1 MIRPATVHIDRTRG
15 GSPVEKASADPLV
28 GRTVAQYE
36 VVGRL
41 GGGGMGLV
49 YAARDTRLGRRV
61 ALKFLPPQWSHDE
74 SAKERFIREAQAA
87 SATDHPN
94 ICTIHDIGT
103 TDDEQLFIVMAH
115 YDGETLKKRLERG
128 LVGVEEA
135 IDIAAQV
142 AEGLAKAHAQGV
154 IHRDIK
160 PGNLMLTED
169 GVKILDFGL
178 AKFADARFK
187 LTLEGSTVGTIAY
200 MSPEQVRGEEADA
213 RSDIWALGA
222 VLYEML
228 AGHVPFKG
236 GYPEAI
242 AHAIKNDVPA
252 PLRTSQPD
260 ISEALEQL
268 VFRALHKDP
277 AVRFQTARDLAR
289 ALRRAQGR
297 TLPIDLRIEPFPDVT
312 STLPSHVGSPPWWK
326 TRSGA
331 AVAAA
336 MLAATI
342 GTSLW
347 VFAPIERVPVAVAPV
362 VNQTGD
368 SELEAYRLGLTQEL
382 IASLVESHHIR
393 VLPYDRL
400 LQILRRFRAAGRD
413 VSSREAIQAL
423 TANSG
428 ARVVIIPT
436 LLYENDGWKARVE
449 FLDTTTATS
458 RASDETDP
466 VVSSLKKEAAY
477 GLMPQLALRI
487 QGYFAAVGPRRASI
501 ADFVRTLA
509 GRGPLPPA
517 TRLRTLDAAAA
528 FEQGLD
534 AFEQQDYSVA
544 LRAFRTA
551 TERDPR
557 SPLLFAWQ
565 TRVARMMRLDKET
578 AEAAT
583 QALRLITD
591 QMPAQDRRFVQAV
604 AAESRRDAATAEA
617 LYRELVIAHPDAPG
631 WVMELAAFQ
640 DRQLRT
646 ADAIET
652 YHQALRLDERLV
664 RPHLELCR
672 LYGPLRLNDLPR
684 AKQHG
689 EIALARYRAL
699 GAPAGEAQTLW
710 CLTDVQGLGDE
721 AARAEAVRHA
731 DAALRIFENLHSE
744 YNLSRAYNYAA
755 NAATRQGRLADAA
768 SLWERSLASA
778 RTAGNVGLEALVLT
792 NLGSIYANLG
802 NPERSIEYRQ
812 QGYTL
817 LEALGEEQQAAM
829 NQANRASLVIAY
841 GGDLDTAFRDIR
853 NALAVFRKLG
863 DANYEV
869 FSLRAI
875 AAYHSQAGR
884 HAEAERESS
893 RALAIARE
901 RNLEDGIVAS
911 TVDHA
916 QSRFDRSDY
925 AEAAKLLAQV
935 LGNSPGPASTEA
947 RIRLGRAYARLGDF
961 EAARAALDQAG
972 ADLRTRRETGLIPLF
987 GLATG
992 ELAYESGRLREA
1004 RTHFAAA
1011 SALWTDTLPDAA
1023 SVEAR
1028 LYLGLVDAL
1037 DGRRAQA
1044 VAAIRACL
1052 AQARAMGRFSLEQR
1066 SRVFLAR
1073 IAVTERHFDDALR
1086 ILDEIPP
1093 DDASRTIGR
1102 ELRAQVHYWRSRAL
1116 AGRGDRAGA
1125 ATEASAARGLIEQ
1138 LRAPF
1143 PERYRSLV
1151 LARPDIH
1158 FPNE

>member
-1 MIRPATVHIDRTRG
+1 AYYQG
-15 GSPVEKASADPLV
+15 
-28 GRTVAQYE
+28 Q
-36 VVGRL
+36 
-41 GGGGMGLV
+41 
-49 YAARDTRLGRRV
+49 
-61 ALKFLPPQWSHDE
+61 
-74 SAKERFIREAQAA
+74 
-87 SATDHPN
+87 
-94 ICTIHDIGT
+94 
-103 TDDEQLFIVMAH
+103 
-115 YDGETLKKRLERG
+115 TLKQRLEAG
-128 LVGVEEA
+128 PIGADQALLITTE
-135 IDIAAQV
+135 I
-142 AEGLAKAHAQGV
+142 AEGLAKAHGQGV
-154 IHRDIK
+154 VHRDIK
-160 PGNLMLTED
+160 PGNLMLTPD

-187 LTLEGSTVGTIAY
+187 LTLEGSTIGTIAY
-200 MSPEQVRGEEADA
+200 MSPEQARGDEADA
-213 RSDIWALGA
+213 RSDVWALGA

-228 AGHVPFKG
+228 AGDVPFKG

-242 AHAIKNDVPA
+242 AHAIKHEPPA
-252 PLRTSQPD
+252 PLRALRAGV
-260 ISEALEQL
+260 SEALEQV

-277 AVRFQTARDLAR
+277 AVRFQSTRDLAR
-289 ALRRAQGR
+289 ALRRLQGR
-297 TLPIDLRIEPFPDVT
+297 TLPLDLRTEPLPEVT
-312 STLPSHVGSPPWWK
+312 STVPWHVGSPPWWK
-326 TRSGA
+326 VRLGT
-331 AVAAA
+331 AAA
-336 MLAATI
+336 AALLAAII
-342 GTSLW
+342 GMPLW

-362 VNQTGD
+362 VNRTGD
-368 SELEAYRLGLTQEL
+368 SELDAYRLGLTQEL
-382 IASLVESHHIR
+382 TAQLTDSRVVR
-393 VLPYDRL
+393 VLPYERL
-400 LQILRRFRAAGRD
+400 LQIVRRFRQGGGD

-428 ARVVIIPT
+428 ARVIIIPT
-436 LLYENDGWKARVE
+436 LLYENDAWKARVE
-449 FLDTTTATS
+449 FRDTTTATS
-458 RASDETDP
+458 RATDETAP

-477 GLMPQLALRI
+477 SLMPQLTSRI
-487 QGYFAAVGPRRASI
+487 QGYFTTVGPRRASI
-501 ADFVRTLA
+501 ADFVRKLA
-509 GRGPLPPA
+509 GRGPPPLA

-528 FEQGLD
+528 FEQGVD

-551 TERDPR
+551 TDRDPR

-565 TRVARMMRLDKET
+565 TRVARMMRLDKEA

-583 QALRLITD
+583 QALRLVTD
-591 QMPAQDRRFVQAV
+591 QVPASDRRFVQAV
-604 AAESRRDAATAEA
+604 AAESRRDAAGAEA
-617 LYRELVIAHPDAPG
+617 LHRELVAEHPDEPG

-640 DRQLRT
+640 DRQLHP
-646 ADAIET
+646 ADAVEA
-652 YHQALRLDERLV
+652 YHEALRLDERLV

-672 LYGPLRLNDLPR
+672 LYGPLRLNDTPR

-755 NAATRQGRLADAA
+755 IAATRQGRLADAA

-778 RTAGNVGLEALVLT
+778 RTAGNVGLEAAVLT

-802 NPERSIEYRQ
+802 NPGRSIEYRQ

-817 LEALGEEQQAAM
+817 FEALGEEQQAAI

-841 GGDLDTAFRDIR
+841 GGDLETAFRDIR

-869 FSLRAI
+869 FALRAI
-875 AAYHSQAGR
+875 AAYYSQAGR
-884 HAEAERESS
+884 QVEAERELS

-901 RNLEDGIVAS
+901 RNLTDGIIAS
-911 TVDHA
+911 TLDHA

-935 LGNSPGPASTEA
+935 LGDGAGPASTEA
-947 RIRLGRAYARLGDF
+947 RIRLGRTYARLGDF

-972 ADLRTRRETGLIPLF
+972 ADLRTTRETGLIPLF
-987 GLATG
+987 GLVMG
-992 ELAYESGRLREA
+992 ELAYESGRLSDA

-1052 AQARAMGRFSLEQR
+1052 AQARTMGRVSLEQR
-1066 SRVFLAR
+1066 SRVYLAR
-1073 IAVTERHFDDALR
+1073 IAVTERNFDEAVR
-1086 ILDEIPP
+1086 ILNEIPP

-1116 AGRGDRAGA
+1116 AGRGDREGA
-1125 ATEASAARGLIEQ
+1125 ANDAGAARGLIEQ
-1138 LRAPF
+1138 FRASL
-1143 PERYRSLV
+1143 PERYRDLV
-1151 LARPDIH
+1151 VARPDIH